1 MEKPYRHNPE
11 SSQARRNRA
20 LWRGEKRRLDE
31 KLNRKKSRQLGEIDN
46 TIDEGFCETL
56 WNRGT
61 NAGKLVPV
69 GISFDENGRV
79 IR

>member
-1 MEKPYRHNPE
+1 MEAPYRHNPE
-11 SSQARRNRA
+11 SSTARRSRA
-20 LWRGEKRRLDE
+20 LWRKEKRRLDT
-31 KLNRKKSRQLGEIDN
+31 KLDEKKSRHMRDIDN
-46 TIDEGFCETL
+46 VVDEGFKEVL